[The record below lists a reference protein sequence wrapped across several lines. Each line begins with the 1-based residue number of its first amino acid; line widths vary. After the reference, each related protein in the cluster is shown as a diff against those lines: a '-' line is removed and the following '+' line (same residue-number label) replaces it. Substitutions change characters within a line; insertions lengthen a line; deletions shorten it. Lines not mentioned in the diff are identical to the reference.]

1 MMNPVEVIIF
11 VLMFILLGWLAFGFF
26 CFDRLLRH
34 QMTHYRE
41 DWDKDG
47 QPVGF
52 FFFPQ
57 RISYRGG
64 YFARNRCLWNWVSQT
79 LDWAEEDEKAFHL
92 LGRLRSVLLSY
103 LIGFAIFV
111 LLTVFVLIPNLKQ

>member
-26 CFDRLLRH
+26 CFDSLLRH

-41 DWDKDG
+41 DWDNHG

-52 FFFPQ
+52 FSFRNAHPIAAVISLEIGVCGTGIHKL
-57 RISYRGG
+57 RIGQKRTRKL
-64 YFARNRCLWNWVSQT
+64 FICLGVCAVCS
-79 LDWAEEDEKAFHL
+79 
-92 LGRLRSVLLSY
+92 
-103 LIGFAIFV
+103 
-111 LLTVFVLIPNLKQ
+111 